1 VSTEFSFVISV
12 SFLFLDLVVVIFFGD
27 DGIIGSGGD
36 FFLPRE
42 GVARTLV
49 VDGGF

>member
-1 VSTEFSFVISV
+1 VSTGFSFIISL
-12 SFLFLDLVVVIFFGD
+12 SFLFLDLVVFFGD

-42 GVARTLV
+42 GVARTLIV
-49 VDGGF
+49 GGGF